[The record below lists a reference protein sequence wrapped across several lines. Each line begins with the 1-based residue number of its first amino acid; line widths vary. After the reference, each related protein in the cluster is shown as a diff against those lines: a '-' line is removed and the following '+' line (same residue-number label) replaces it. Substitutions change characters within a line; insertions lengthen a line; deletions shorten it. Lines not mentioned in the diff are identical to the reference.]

1 MKKLVLKK
9 GDAISRGAADCLL
22 KVFTRN
28 ENKSERV
35 RPISKDIKTLNVE
48 CATWFVA

>member
-22 KVFTRN
+22 KVFTRD

-35 RPISKDIKTLNVE
+35 RPISM
-48 CATWFVA
+48 